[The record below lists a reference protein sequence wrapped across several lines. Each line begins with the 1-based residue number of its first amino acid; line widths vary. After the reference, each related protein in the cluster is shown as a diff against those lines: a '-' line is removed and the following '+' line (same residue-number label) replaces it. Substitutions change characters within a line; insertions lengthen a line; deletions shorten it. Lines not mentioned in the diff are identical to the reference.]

1 MAYEEAVNDVARVEH
16 QQAHIADTIEGR
28 KAAHQKVAETAQRK
42 AVELYMRGAASSPS
56 ALLSVANVG
65 DVMSSAELLAAA
77 SKDDQASLNQLVAL
91 EADLERCR
99 PSSRRSRPSCA
110 K

>member
-1 MAYEEAVNDVARVEH
+1 PLRAFTVTKSEIKATCKYSKEDNAAYLEAQDRFAQAAVAYEEAVNDVARVEH

-56 ALLSVANVG
+56 ALLSEIGRAHV
-65 DVMSSAELLAAA
+65 
-77 SKDDQASLNQLVAL
+77 
-91 EADLERCR
+91 
-99 PSSRRSRPSCA
+99 
-110 K
+110 